1 MESQNLILIVDDDA
15 RGLAALEG
23 VLIPEGYRV
32 ERASSGA
39 EALEKAARLHPDVVL
54 LDVMMPDMDGFD
66 VCRAIRTTPE
76 MAELP
81 VILVTALDDR
91 DALLQGLD
99 AGADELITK
108 PFNRLEMKTRL
119 RTLTRVN
126 RYRRLVEQRQR
137 VQAMSDGVISLLS
150 DLLTVVD
157 PANFG
162 RAQAVKRRVAALA
175 LQLQLENP
183 WPVELAALLSRIGYI
198 TIPSSVQEKE
208 RAGAE
213 LTPAELTLLARVPDI
228 GHTLLA
234 RMPQLLEVAE
244 IVRWQYARFDGGE
257 AGASDPRGEDI
268 PLGARILKVASD
280 ALELETRGIPPLAT
294 WQELANRPGWY
305 DPQVLAAAE
314 LVAQGRTQATTDT
327 FVVREVKLGE
337 LQPGWRLHQDLIAQ
351 DGTLLLGAGHV
362 ITPAV
367 LESIFNF
374 AAISSVSGPVVVEVI
389 EHAAA

>member
-1 MESQNLILIVDDDA
+1 MDTKNLILIVDDDP

-66 VCRAIRTTPE
+66 VCRAIRSTPAL
-76 MAELP
+76 AELP

-126 RYRRLVEQRQR
+126 RYRRLVEER
-137 VQAMSDGVISLLS
+137 ALLHATSEGVISVLT

-157 PANFG
+157 PVNFG

-175 LQLQLENP
+175 FQLQLSDP
-183 WPVELAALLSRIGYI
+183 WPIELAALLSRIGYV
-198 TIPSSVQEKE
+198 TIPASVQEKE

-228 GHTLLA
+228 GHSLLA
-234 RMPQLLEVAE
+234 RMPQLQEVAA
-244 IVRWQYARFDGGE
+244 IVRWQHARFDGGE
-257 AGASDPRGEDI
+257 SGPGDPRGEDL
-268 PLGARILKVASD
+268 PLGARLLKIAND
-280 ALELETRGIPPLAT
+280 ALDLESRGVLPLAA
-294 WQELANRPGWY
+294 WHELAARPGWY
-305 DPQVLAAAE
+305 DPQVLTAAE
-314 LVAQGRTQATTDT
+314 FVAHGRAHASTDT
-327 FVVREVKLGE
+327 FVVREVKLSD
-337 LQPGWRLHQDLIAQ
+337 LRSGWRLHQDLLAQ
-351 DGTLLLGAGHV
+351 DGTLLLGAGHI

-374 AAISSVSGPVVVEVI
+374 AAISSVAGPIVVEVS
-389 EHAAA
+389 EADAA